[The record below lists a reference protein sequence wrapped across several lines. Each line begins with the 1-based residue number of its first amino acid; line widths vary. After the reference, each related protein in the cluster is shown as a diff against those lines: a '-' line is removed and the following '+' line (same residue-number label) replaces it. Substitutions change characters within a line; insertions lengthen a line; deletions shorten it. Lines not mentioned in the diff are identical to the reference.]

1 MASSRAARA
10 ADPLN
15 SSNETSASASAPS
28 GQARTDVNIVPAI
41 GGTTD
46 IGFGGGY
53 FSGITRARKG
63 VDPYLWNLE
72 SAGLVTFKPAGGGG
86 IDVPYQDVYA
96 KLVVPRLLGPK
107 TRIEIRPSY
116 TYEATLAYYGM
127 GNASS
132 SSPPPG
138 ASSSHFWYARRHP
151 ALYLDVRTRVV
162 DHFATLAGLRYVQNW
177 VDVPGGSKL
186 ADDVRSGSDEVRR
199 LIGSTAPHAVALFH
213 YGVQWDSRDSEV
225 SPHRGSFVEA
235 RVFLSPGGSGM
246 FAYRYGQTNV
256 TARAYFPLSR
266 RAVLAMRG
274 VADVLFGNPPFY
286 ELSRFDDTYA
296 LGGSSGVRGIPAQRY
311 YGKVKLFG
319 NVELRH
325 DITSFHALGKSL
337 LLGAVAFFDAGRLW
351 ADLSPHPELDGSGLG
366 LKWGVGTGLRLQ
378 SGETFVMRADVAWSP
393 DAQPLGGYLAA
404 EQMF

>member
-1 MASSRAARA
+1 MAGSRAASA

-15 SSNETSASASAPS
+15 SSDKTSASASAPDRE
-28 GQARTDVNIVPAI
+28 AHTDVNIVPAL

-72 SAGLVTFKPAGGGG
+72 SSGIVTFKPADGGV
-86 IDVPYQDVYA
+86 DVPYQDVYA
-96 KLVVPRLLGPK
+96 KLVVPRLLGPE
-107 TRIEIRPSY
+107 TRVEIRPSY
-116 TYEATLAYYGM
+116 TYEATLGYYGM

-138 ASSSHFWYARRHP
+138 ASSSYFWYARRHP

-162 DHFATLAGLRYVQNW
+162 DHLAAVTGLRYVQNW

-186 ADDVRSGSDEVRR
+186 ADDMRSGSDEVKR

-213 YGVQWDSRDSEV
+213 YGMQWDSRDSEV
-225 SPHRGSFVEA
+225 SPHHGSFVEA
-235 RVFLSPGGSGM
+235 RLFLSPGGSGL
-246 FAYRYGQTNV
+246 FAYRYGQANV
-256 TARAYFPLSR
+256 TARTYLPLSR
-266 RAVLAMRG
+266 KAVLALRG
-274 VADVLFGNPPFY
+274 VADVLFGDPPFY

-296 LGGSSGVRGIPAQRY
+296 LGGSSGVRGIPAQHY

-337 LLGAVAFFDAGRLW
+337 LLGAVGFFDAGRLW

-378 SGETFVMRADVAWSP
+378 SGETFVMRGDVAWSP
-393 DAQPLGGYLAA
+393 DSQPLGGYLAA